1 MRWRRLKGHS
11 EGYSL
16 PVITALEGL
25 VGPARGGPRGALPTV
40 AEGVSHGEFALSWRH
55 FMRLEVPRPA
65 SDGVGKAIALE
76 HLSVMIS
83 IRGVTGYLAAQ
94 RAG

>member
-1 MRWRRLKGHS
+1 
-11 EGYSL
+11 
-16 PVITALEGL
+16 
-25 VGPARGGPRGALPTV
+25 
-40 AEGVSHGEFALSWRH
+40 
-55 FMRLEVPRPA
+55 MRLEVPRPA